1 MVFLGCA
8 QARGLFAAELR
19 SSVFQPLSSWVGIL
33 KFFLFGHCLGFWA
46 CDACFVQVLSALK
59 RVRCLQRLPISDKRS
74 APENWKMMQTFL
86 ENIAGPWFSP
96 RFDQQRYNSKSPL
109 NFRQAVLTLEGSE
122 WFMYERTWEQRLS
135 LLFQRCKGVGGFHAP
150 LFINVCHHVGV
161 NLGVREFTLD
171 GLDEGRPNGPG
182 AAYALDIGGTSREIF
197 LQRVHELLP
206 KEVHAGRRKI
216 KIVLTAESGQYMLCQ
231 FKRISYH
238 LRTGRVPHHLKR
250 NVEMYT

>member
-1 MVFLGCA
+1 M
-8 QARGLFAAELR
+8 
-19 SSVFQPLSSWVGIL
+19 
-33 KFFLFGHCLGFWA
+33 
-46 CDACFVQVLSALK
+46 
-59 RVRCLQRLPISDKRS
+59 RCLQKLPISDKRS

-86 ENIAGPWFSP
+86 DNIAGPLFSP

-135 LLFQRCKGVGGFHAP
+135 LLFQRCKGVGEFHGP

-182 AAYALDIGGTSREIF
+182 AAYALDIGGTSRETFSSARARTSPQGSTCWWKKSQDSFDSRI
-197 LQRVHELLP
+197 RT
-206 KEVHAGRRKI
+206 VHALS
-216 KIVLTAESGQYMLCQ
+216 VQT
-231 FKRISYH
+231 
-238 LRTGRVPHHLKR
+238 
-250 NVEMYT
+250 N